1 MTATA
6 RRTDRN
12 EARATLFLALELGET
27 SWKLAFAPSLGQ
39 KPRERT
45 IAARDRDA
53 LRGEIARAKQRFGLA
68 TRTRVV
74 SCYEAGREGFWLH
87 RCLVAEGVENRV
99 VDAASIEVNRRRRHV
114 KTDRMDAQRLLR
126 LLVRESLGE
135 ERVWAVVH
143 VPRPEDEDR
152 RHLHRELLTAKRD
165 RTRVTNRIQ
174 GLLANQGLRIQW
186 RRPLAPQLAAL
197 RLWDGS
203 PLPAGLRMRIEREWE
218 RVELLNRQIQAL
230 EAERR
235 EAIRTGRDHAMA
247 QVRQLVALQGIGS
260 NSAWLYVME
269 FFGWRRFR
277 NRKEVGSLAGLTPTP
292 HQSGDEQ
299 REQGIGRDGNRHVR
313 AMAIEIAWGWLRFQ
327 PRSALTRWYQR
338 RFGRGSSRL
347 RRIGIVALARKLLIA
362 LWRFLE
368 TGVMPEGAVLAPAY
382 RVR

>member
-6 RRTDRN
+6 RRIERT
-12 EARATLFLALELGET
+12 EAERTLFLALELGES
-27 SWKLAFAPSLGQ
+27 SWKLAFAAGLGQ

-45 IAARDRDA
+45 IAARDREA
-53 LRGEIARAKQRFGLA
+53 LGEEIERAKRRFGLPA
-68 TRTRVV
+68 RTRVV

-87 RCLVAEGVENRV
+87 RFLIAAGVDNRV
-99 VDAASIEVNRRRRHV
+99 VDAASIEVSRRRRHV
-114 KTDRMDAQRLLR
+114 KTDRMDAERLLR
-126 LLVRESLGE
+126 LLVREALGE
-135 ERVWAVVH
+135 ERVWAVVR
-143 VPRPEDEDR
+143 VPTPEDEDR

-174 GLLANQGLRIQW
+174 GLLANHGLRITW
-186 RRPLAPQLAAL
+186 RRPLLPQLDAL
-197 RLWDGS
+197 RLWDGTR
-203 PLPAGLRMRIEREWE
+203 LPAGLRARIEREWE

-235 EAIRTGRDHAMA
+235 EAIRVGRDRAMA
-247 QVRQLVALQGIGS
+247 QVRQLVSLAGIGS

-277 NRKEVGSLAGLTPTP
+277 NRKQVGSLAGLTPTP

-299 REQGIGRDGNRHVR
+299 REQGIGRDGNRYVR
-313 AMAIEIAWGWLRFQ
+313 GMAIEIAWGWLRYQ

-368 TGVMPEGAVLAPAY
+368 TGVLPDGAMLAPAY
-382 RVR
+382 RIR

>member
-1 MTATA
+1 MAATA
-6 RRTDRN
+6 RGLERTK
-12 EARATLFLALELGET
+12 ARRSLFLALELGEST
-27 SWKLAFAPSLGQ
+27 WKLAFTPGLDQ

-45 IAARDRDA
+45 IAARDREA
-53 LRGEIARAKQRFGLA
+53 LRAEVAGARRRFGLPA
-68 TRTRVV
+68 RAPVV

-87 RCLVAEGVENRV
+87 RFLVAEGIENRV
-99 VDAASIEVNRRRRHV
+99 VDAASIEVNRRSRHV
-114 KTDRMDAQRLLR
+114 KTDRMDVHRLLR

-135 ERVWAVVH
+135 EHVWAVVR
-143 VPRPEDEDR
+143 VPSPEEEDR
-152 RHLHRELLTAKRD
+152 RHLHRELVAAKRD

-174 GLLANQGLRIQW
+174 GLLANHGLRIEW
-186 RRPLAPQLAAL
+186 RRPLGPQLDAL
-197 RLWDGS
+197 RLWDGAH
-203 PLPAGLRMRIEREWE
+203 LPPGLRARIEREWA
-218 RVELLNRQIQAL
+218 RVELLNRQIRAL

-235 EAIRTGRDHAMA
+235 EAIRTGRDRAMA

-277 NRKEVGSLAGLTPTP
+277 NRKQVGSLAGLTPTP
-292 HQSGDEQ
+292 HQSGEES
-299 REQGIGRDGNRHVR
+299 REQGIGRDGNRYVR
-313 AMAIEIAWGWLRFQ
+313 GMAIEIAWGWLRFQ

-368 TGVMPEGAVLAPAY
+368 TGVMPDGAVLAPAY

>member
-6 RRTDRN
+6 RGIDRN
-12 EARATLFLALELGET
+12 EAKRTLCLALELGET
-27 SWKLAFAPSLGQ
+27 SWKLAFSVGLGQ
-39 KPRERT
+39 KPRERVIT
-45 IAARDRDA
+45 ARDRDA
-53 LRGEIARAKQRFGLA
+53 LLDEIARAKQRFGLSS
-68 TRTRVV
+68 RSRVV

-87 RCLVAEGVENRV
+87 RFLIAAGVDNRV
-99 VDAASIEVNRRRRHV
+99 VDAASIEVSRRRRHV
-114 KTDRMDAQRLLR
+114 KTDRMDAERLLR
-126 LLVRESLGE
+126 LLVREALGE
-135 ERVWAVVH
+135 ERVWAVVR
-143 VPRPEDEDR
+143 VPTPEDEDR

-174 GLLANQGLRIQW
+174 GLLANHGLRITW
-186 RRPLAPQLAAL
+186 RRPLLPQLDAL
-197 RLWDGS
+197 RLWDGTR
-203 PLPAGLRMRIEREWE
+203 LPAGLRARIEREWE

-235 EAIRTGRDHAMA
+235 EAIRVGRDRAMA
-247 QVRQLVALQGIGS
+247 QVRQLVSLAGIGS

-277 NRKEVGSLAGLTPTP
+277 NRKQVGSLAGLTPTP

-299 REQGIGRDGNRHVR
+299 REQGIGRDGNRYVR
-313 AMAIEIAWGWLRFQ
+313 GMAIEIAWGWLRYQ

-368 TGVMPEGAVLAPAY
+368 TGVLPDGAMLAPAY
-382 RVR
+382 RIR

>member
-1 MTATA
+1 
-6 RRTDRN
+6 
-12 EARATLFLALELGET
+12 
-27 SWKLAFAPSLGQ
+27 
-39 KPRERT
+39 
-45 IAARDRDA
+45 
-53 LRGEIARAKQRFGLA
+53 
-68 TRTRVV
+68 VV

-87 RCLVAEGVENRV
+87 RVLVAEGVENRV

-126 LLVRESLGE
+126 LLVREALGE
-135 ERVWAVVH
+135 EHVWAVVR
-143 VPRPEDEDR
+143 VPTPEDEDR

-174 GLLANQGLRIQW
+174 GLLANQGLRIAW
-186 RRPLAPQLAAL
+186 RRPLLPQLEAL
-197 RLWDGS
+197 RLWDGA

-218 RVELLNRQIQAL
+218 RVELLNRQIQTL

-235 EAIRTGRDHAMA
+235 EAIRAGRDRTMA

-277 NRKEVGSLAGLTPTP
+277 NRKQVGSLAGLTPTP
-292 HQSGDEQ
+292 HQSGEES

-327 PRSALTRWYQR
+327 PKSALTRWYQR

-368 TGVMPEGAVLAPAY
+368 TGLMPEGAVLASAY